1 MYFFYH
7 RVNNWNQSRES
18 ETWNEKAERRRVR
31 EVTVSYFLWD
41 AALIS
46 LHLEAVGGSQITSC
60 STVLHKPTVI
70 NVFAH
75 KSVLLRRKSCRCA
88 TNSDH
93 NVSFFVRA
101 RACLRV
107 TSVEDLLSAAC
118 LLMRGDL
125 TDCPMWL
132 IWRRAKLCST
142 PTARP
147 HRSSENTF
155 KSKRKLHIHTLT
167 HNKGGLLPVSHNN
180 CAQEPF
186 MWKITLL
193 NQSLIEIL
201 SSGSG
206 QSGAHNVLSP
216 WNNGQ
221 SVAHDACRHVDPDQM

>member
-101 RACLRV
+101 CVFARYFCWGFALCCMPPDERWPDRLSHVTYLETGKAVLNPHCKAPSELR
-107 TSVEDLLSAAC
+107 EY
-118 LLMRGDL
+118 
-125 TDCPMWL
+125 
-132 IWRRAKLCST
+132 I
-142 PTARP
+142 
-147 HRSSENTF
+147 
-155 KSKRKLHIHTLT
+155 
-167 HNKGGLLPVSHNN
+167 
-180 CAQEPF
+180 
-186 MWKITLL
+186 
-193 NQSLIEIL
+193 
-201 SSGSG
+201 
-206 QSGAHNVLSP
+206 
-216 WNNGQ
+216 
-221 SVAHDACRHVDPDQM
+221 